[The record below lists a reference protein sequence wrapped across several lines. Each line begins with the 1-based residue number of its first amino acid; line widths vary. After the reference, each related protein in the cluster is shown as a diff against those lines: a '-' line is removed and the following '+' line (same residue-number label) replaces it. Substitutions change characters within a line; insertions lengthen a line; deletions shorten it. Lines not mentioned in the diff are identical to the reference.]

1 MTDVIPRP
9 GLVART
15 IISQYANSPTLVQLI
30 NNMDEYINPEADFDS
45 FYDFV
50 WNVET
55 AKGFGLD
62 IWGRI
67 VGIDRMLTIPGD
79 ESYLGYAEAISWQPF
94 NQAPFYTG
102 VQSTQ
107 TYRLAD
113 DAYRKLILVKAL
125 ANISDCTSPSLNQL
139 LSNLFEGRGRC
150 YVSDTGKMEFRYVF
164 EFSLE
169 PFEIAIMTQS
179 GAIPKPAAVLANV
192 LQVDLPTTFGFNEAL
207 MQPFGSG
214 VFFTS
219 SGLIHAS

>member
-1 MTDVIPRP
+1 MSVQPKP

-15 IISQYANSPTLVQLI
+15 IISQYANSPTLVQLA
-30 NNMDEYINPEADFDS
+30 NNMDDYINPDTDFDA
-45 FYDFV
+45 FYNFV

-55 AKGFGLD
+55 AQGFGLD

-67 VGIDRMLTIPGD
+67 VDIGRLLTVPGD
-79 ESYLGYAEAISWQPF
+79 VTYLGYEEALDWQPF
-94 NQAPFYTG
+94 NQAPFFTG
-102 VQSTQ
+102 EQATQ

-125 ANISDCTSPSLNQL
+125 ANISDCTSPSLNRL
-139 LSNLFEGRGRC
+139 LSNLFAGRGRC
-150 YVSDTGKMEFRYVF
+150 YVSDTGNMAFRYMF
-164 EFSLE
+164 EFELE
-169 PFEIAIMTQS
+169 PYEIAILTQS

-192 LQVDLPTTFGFNEAL
+192 LQVDLPTTFGFNEAM

-219 SGLIHAS
+219 SGLIHAG

>member
-1 MTDVIPRP
+1 MSVRPKP

-15 IISQYANSPTLVQLI
+15 IISQYANSPTLVQLV
-30 NNMDEYINPEADFDS
+30 NNMDDYINPDADFDA

-55 AKGFGLD
+55 AQGFGLD

-67 VGIDRMLTIPGD
+67 VDIGRMLTVPGGVTH
-79 ESYLGYAEAISWQPF
+79 LGYKEAASWQPF

-102 VQSTQ
+102 ERATQ

-113 DAYRKLILVKAL
+113 DTYRKLILVKAL
-125 ANISDCTSPSLNQL
+125 ANISDCTSPSLNRL
-139 LSNLFEGRGRC
+139 LSNLFSGRGRC
-150 YVSDTGKMEFRYVF
+150 YVSDTGDMEFRYVF
-164 EFSLE
+164 EFALE
-169 PFEIAIMTQS
+169 PYEIAILTQS
-179 GAIPKPAAVLANV
+179 GAIPKPAAVQVNV

-214 VFFTS
+214 VLFTS
-219 SGLIHAS
+219 LGLIHAG